1 MAMQVISS
9 NNQIDIEQH
18 FKVVAGPGAG
28 KTTFLVNHIRNVLT
42 NSERLGVN
50 RKVAC
55 ITYTNVGVDTLVDR
69 VKDERDNIE
78 ISTIH
83 SFLFVHVVK
92 PYLFLIS
99 DKYGLNPSMFDS
111 PFEHIFSNGFFRS
124 TNLPTRFRVQ
134 ESEMKKVFWEINGET
149 CILRLPNRNR
159 NVQQYHNSLL
169 RYKTAFWE
177 KGIMHYDD
185 ILAFAWEIVNKDSS
199 VLRILRAKFPYFFI
213 DEFQDTSPIQSAIL
227 KLIANEETIVG
238 VIGDEAQSIYSFQ
251 GASMQQFI
259 DFTLPNINEFVI
271 PDNHRSTLQI
281 ISVLNTIRGSITQTS
296 PEAKA
301 GDLPKIIV
309 GDSIAAL
316 EECERLWGEKN
327 VVSLSYMVPTANAM
341 RKRVPVES
349 AANNIIEELFSVDSN
364 RDRKKVIISV
374 IKSVEFAKQ
383 NLFNDAIKELSR
395 HFRNQDL
402 FKGHKSALIFIKS
415 YLNLYNEISN
425 ETLWQL
431 YERLQASSIVSLSR
445 IRESKTAEMTRVE
458 AFYKETSYKDL
469 ALTIRL
475 LKDASLHR
483 TIHKAKG
490 DEFNNVLVIVKG
502 RFGNR
507 YNEER
512 DLAFL
517 LNPELNSLEE
527 HRVNYVACSRAK
539 ENLIINVPE
548 LSQEAS
554 DTLATYFDISSV

>member
-1 MAMQVISS
+1 MAMQVISA

-28 KTTFLVNHIRNVLT
+28 KTTFLVNLIRNVLA
-42 NSERLGVN
+42 NSERLGIN

-69 VKDERDNIE
+69 VGDAKDNIE

-99 DKYGLNPSMFDS
+99 DKYGLNPSKFDS
-111 PFEHIFSNGFFRS
+111 PFEHIFSNGYFRN
-124 TNLPTRFRVQ
+124 TNLPNRFNVQ
-134 ESEMKKVFWEINGET
+134 ESEMKKVFWEINDET

-159 NVQQYHNSLL
+159 NVLQYHNSLL
-169 RYKTAFWE
+169 KYKTAFWE

-185 ILAFAWEIVNKDSS
+185 ILAFAWEIVNLDSS

-213 DEFQDTSPIQSAIL
+213 DEFQDTSPIQSEIL
-227 KLIANEETIVG
+227 KLIADEETIVG

-251 GASMQQFI
+251 GASMQQFN
-259 DFTLPNINEFVI
+259 DFTLPNINEFII

-281 ISVLNTIRGSITQTS
+281 IAVLNTIRSSITQTS
-296 PEAKA
+296 PNGKS
-301 GDLPKIIV
+301 GDLPKIII
-309 GDSIAAL
+309 GDSITAL
-316 EECERLWGEKN
+316 EECERLLGDKN

-349 AANNIIEELFSVDSN
+349 VSNNIIEELFNVDN
-364 RDRKKVIISV
+364 RDRKKLIISV
-374 IKSVEFAKQ
+374 IKSIEFAKQ
-383 NLFNDAIKELSR
+383 NLFNYAIKELSR
-395 HFRNQDL
+395 HFQNQDL
-402 FKGHKSALIFIKS
+402 FKGHKLALMFIKC
-415 YLNLYNEISN
+415 YLNIYDEISN

-431 YERLQASSIVSLSR
+431 YERLQASPLISLPR
-445 IRESKTAEMTRVE
+445 IRESKTAEMTNVE
-458 AFYKETSYKDL
+458 AFYKGTSYKDL

-475 LKDASLHR
+475 FKDASLHR

-490 DEFNNVLVIVKG
+490 DEFNNVLVIIKG
-502 RFGNR
+502 KFGNR

-517 LNPELNSLEE
+517 LNPDLNNLEE

-539 ENLIINVPE
+539 ENLIVNIPE
-548 LSQEAS
+548 LSKEAS
-554 DTLATYFDISSV
+554 DKLKIYFNISSV